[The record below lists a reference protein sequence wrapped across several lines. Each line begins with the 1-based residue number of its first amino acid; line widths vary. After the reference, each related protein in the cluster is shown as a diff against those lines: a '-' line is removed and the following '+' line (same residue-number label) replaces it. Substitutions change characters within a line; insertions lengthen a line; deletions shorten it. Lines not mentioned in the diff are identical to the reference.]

1 MKRQDRISLT
11 IIAISVIAVAASA
24 SMASNLL
31 PIGAVRIWSVLSLFL
46 IPLALLGGWRLGTR
60 DSRAHLSGIETGVK
74 TVMSAADRTAR
85 IRNSAA
91 QPRPVHAQPREI
103 ATLQLP
109 DPQIISTEIPE
120 SEVIDL

>member
-1 MKRQDRISLT
+1 MKRQDRISL
-11 IIAISVIAVAASA
+11 IIIGVSVIAVVATAW
-24 SMASNLL
+24 MAVNLL
-31 PIGAVRIWSVLSLFL
+31 PIGTVRIWSVLSLFL

-85 IRNSAA
+85 IRTSTA
-91 QPRPVHAQPREI
+91 QPRPVHAAPHQVS
-103 ATLQLP
+103 AFQLP
-109 DPQIISTEIPE
+109 DPKIISTEIPE